1 MENGKSEFLFK
12 SEYVALDEFDNWA
25 RPTVTEGKVVRYRG
39 SEDPAF
45 ILRENEDPCK

>member
-12 SEYVALDEFDNWA
+12 TEYVALDEFNNWA
-25 RPTVTEGKVVRYRG
+25 RPAEVVRYRG

-45 ILRENEDPCK
+45 ALRESEDPCK

>member
-12 SEYVALDEFDNWA
+12 TEYVALDEFNNWA
-25 RPTVTEGKVVRYRG
+25 RPTEVVRYRG

-45 ILRENEDPCK
+45 ALRENEDPCK